1 MSESVT
7 TMKDMYTM
15 LRNWSLI
22 AMGDPNR
29 PKMSRF
35 EERRYVVW
43 QRRFKK
49 TVRASKR
56 RPASL

>member
-1 MSESVT
+1 MSETT
-7 TMKDMYTM
+7 TMKDMYQL
-15 LRNWSLI
+15 LRHWNTVAVS
-22 AMGDPNR
+22 DPNR

-35 EERRYVVW
+35 EERRYVVF